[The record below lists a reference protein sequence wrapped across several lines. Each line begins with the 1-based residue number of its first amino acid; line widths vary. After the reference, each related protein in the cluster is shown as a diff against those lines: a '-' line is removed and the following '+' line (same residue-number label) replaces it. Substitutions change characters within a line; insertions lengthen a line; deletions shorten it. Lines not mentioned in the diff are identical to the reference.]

1 MANNNSNNISRK
13 FYIKFT
19 VGAFDKEI
27 ERSGIYGCKKYTK
40 HVAEMNKAAE
50 VLDRYDDF
58 SSLTLLPSDYAQT
71 TTEYGIPK
79 QKFHTGNERLLPHQA
94 KATQAF
100 LKELRGFGLLADVV
114 GSGKTYEA
122 CSVLSELAA
131 KGKINSMLLIVPSQ
145 VYNTWI
151 GVLEMGFG
159 LGKGQL
165 KTLDAD
171 FDDENF
177 VRGDDGVLKPKQPLI
192 VKTEDFVKW
201 KEHDV
206 DNVLFDVVV
215 VDEAHNLCG
224 EEGASAKAL
233 KLLSILMATKK
244 KAKKTYCLLLS
255 ATPHSGNLS
264 QMFRLWYFIRCKGGT
279 PDDFDEKDDV
289 ARTDVYRKEKS
300 YYQTYICRGATTVME
315 FINKVKLMEVS
326 DNFGAE
332 FEDFLET
339 RNINNFQSLLD
350 GEKKKIVEDF
360 MFENEENGIAGKI
373 KDNIAKAYHNGVLRS
388 IMIRQPN
395 DRIRKGKRIE
405 NVFFFP
411 ATNKAKEIA
420 FKGLNQEN
428 LTLHVD
434 NFGKKGAIT
443 TREGSYSIEE
453 YIQEH
458 KGNMQT
464 RQAYAALFLNNGIL
478 NAFGLDDKDFQKKN
492 SIQFYWRQLSSRK
505 RTVSASTTVSD
516 EDVAISFR
524 PVFENKVFESK
535 LKELK
540 EILTKHK
547 DGRVIVFFDYDIKK
561 SQRCYEEVL
570 AELKKDPAFASRIII
585 GDNSDKSII
594 EKKFNEK
601 QDTILVVTDNA
612 FTEGA
617 NLQKSNVIVNFQ
629 VTPNPL
635 AMEQRIG
642 RIFRLGQENDVTIY
656 SLADMRELEGY
667 VLMYFT
673 NIGLM
678 TSNSGDAAII
688 AGSNNDNM
696 VTIRCSACGSVKLIA
711 REDYEAYIKNDSDE
725 IYCADNPK
733 CTQDNKRGTLMSEIN
748 GNEVKCDNC
757 GNVIKRQNSDDGGQY
772 YCLSVNNTGSGVMC
786 NVGEKGDRQLYCR
799 KICAISHCER
809 FTYGAMKGKCEALD
823 YYLKNPSASDS
834 DLEEICYSCKFAGMC
849 LAKCKIGSGVDA
861 IRGCMNC
868 GEASCF
874 PKPHVVNFDDKWEA
888 DCPVC
893 KSNGLKGKLKPVVA
907 RTFETYIRS
916 AYDYQQ
922 DGGKSFCDNLAK
934 ESEKVSLIQEI
945 LSNDKVSD

>member
-1 MANNNSNNISRK
+1 MAKNDFNGINQK
-13 FYIKFT
+13 YYIKFT
-19 VGAFDKEI
+19 VGAFDKEN

-40 HVAEMNKAAE
+40 RVSEMNKTAE

-58 SSLTLLPSDYAQT
+58 SSLSLQPSDYAQT
-71 TTEYGIPK
+71 DGEYGIRK

-122 CSVLSELAA
+122 CSVLSELSA

-151 GVLEMGFG
+151 KVLELEFG

-165 KTLDAD
+165 KTLTAE
-171 FDDENF
+171 FDEECF
-177 VRGDDGVLKPKQPLI
+177 TRADDGVIKPKYPLI

-201 KEHDV
+201 KEHEV

-215 VDEAHNLCG
+215 VDEAHNLCV
-224 EEGASAKAL
+224 EEGSSAKAL

-255 ATPHSGNLS
+255 ATPHSGNLA

-289 ARTDVYRKEKS
+289 SRTNAYRKEKA
-300 YYQTYICRGATTVME
+300 YYQTYICRGANTVME
-315 FINKVKLMEVS
+315 FINKVKLTEVTENYADEFEKFLRS
-326 DNFGAE
+326 HNVDNFK
-332 FEDFLET
+332 DLLE
-339 RNINNFQSLLD
+339 

-360 MFENEENGIAGKI
+360 MFENEENGIAAKI

-411 ATNKAKEIA
+411 ADNKSKVLS
-420 FKGLNQEN
+420 FKGLNQEDLKLN
-428 LTLHVD
+428 VENID
-434 NFGKKGAIT
+434 GKNAI
-443 TREGSYSIEE
+443 ESSDGFYSINE
-453 YIQEH
+453 YIAER

-478 NAFGLDDKDFQKKN
+478 KAFGLDDGDFQKKN
-492 SIQFYWRQLSSRK
+492 SIQFYWRQLSARK
-505 RTVSASTTVSD
+505 RTLNAQSSVSD
-516 EDVAISFR
+516 EDVSIGFR
-524 PVFENKVFESK
+524 PVYGDKVFESK

-540 EILTKHK
+540 NILNANKR
-547 DGRVIVFFDYDIKK
+547 GRVIVFFDYDIKK

-570 AELKKDPAFASRIII
+570 TELRRDDDFASRIII

-601 QDTILVVTDNA
+601 EDAVLIVTDNA

-696 VTIRCSACGSVKLIA
+696 VTIRCSACGSVKLIS
-711 REDYEAYIKNDSDE
+711 REDYEAYLKNDSDE
-725 IYCADNPK
+725 IYCADNLK
-733 CTQDNKRGTLMSEIN
+733 CTQENKRGTLMSEIN

-772 YCLSVNNTGSGVMC
+772 YCLSVNNVGSGVMC
-786 NVGEKGDRQLYCR
+786 NAGEKGDRQLYCR
-799 KICAISHCER
+799 KICAISRCDR
-809 FTYGAMKGKCEALD
+809 FVFGSMKGKCAALN

-834 DLEEICYSCKFAGMC
+834 DLEEICYSCAFSGTC
-849 LAKCKIGSGVDA
+849 LSKCKIGSGASA
-861 IRGCMNC
+861 ISGCKNC
-868 GEASCF
+868 GESSCF
-874 PKPHVVNFDDKWEA
+874 PKPHVIDFDGKWEA

-893 KSNGLKGKLKPVVA
+893 KANGVKGKLKPVVA

-916 AYDYQQ
+916 AFDYQQ

-945 LSNDKVSD
+945 LSNDKVSE